1 MNRKPP
7 PPPRT
12 GPPSVRPAPPRS
24 LAALRAAGLTPWVED
39 TEKASNLAT
48 AAPVPPGIDADRLIA
63 RAAGLGATL
72 TSGFGE
78 VRGKLVR
85 LDHTGAHAAFGP
97 VLANVTAYAA
107 ALADLGHTVDG
118 GAAAAAIVEAYAQD

>member
-1 MNRKPP
+1 
-7 PPPRT
+7 
-12 GPPSVRPAPPRS
+12 
-24 LAALRAAGLTPWVED
+24 
-39 TEKASNLAT
+39 
-48 AAPVPPGIDADRLIA
+48 LIA

-72 TSGFGE
+72 TPGFGE

-85 LDHTGAHAAFGP
+85 LDHTGAHAAFVP

-107 ALADLGHTVDG
+107 ALADLGHPVDG